1 MASKWKNVP
10 MIKSDWMGYLFS
22 RIVDNRSE
30 SSLATAFRR
39 QRFELFN
46 SLLARFPVP
55 VKVLDVGGNQR
66 FWELMGLAG
75 NNDIQITIVNLFPQA
90 TEYSNLHAK
99 VGDACDLNEFEN
111 NSYEIVFSNSVIEHL
126 GSYENQERMANEVMR
141 LGKKYYVQTPNRFF
155 PIEPHFLV
163 PFFQFFPLDIQIA
176 MVRRFNLGWYK
187 RIPEIEKARV
197 HILSHRLLNQAEL
210 SELFPDGSIYRE
222 KIFGLTKSFVVFRTD
237 EPKNGLE

>member
-1 MASKWKNVP
+1 M
-10 MIKSDWMGYLFS
+10 
-22 RIVDNRSE
+22 
-30 SSLATAFRR
+30 
-39 QRFELFN
+39 
-46 SLLARFPVP
+46 
-55 VKVLDVGGNQR
+55 KVLDVGGNQR

-222 KIFGLTKSFVVFRTD
+222 KIFGLT
-237 EPKNGLE
+237 